1 MKRNI
6 LRSGGRALT
15 VAGLIVGLLAVGGSP
30 RAEARP
36 IRPQPTVDLLS
47 VARLGVDR
55 QSVDVDVTASC
66 PARWTV
72 VEAVVTVI
80 QPQASGS
87 ASFPLTCTGGNQLFT
102 VTIQSGGAPFQLG
115 QAQGTASVVIER
127 GRRLQ
132 AQDTQLVRFVPTVS
146 VALAD
151 VALLSGGG
159 QVVTIEVTVAC
170 PVGSTGEQSYVNV
183 QQGQASG
190 FGFYVPS
197 CDGQPHTFTVAVQA
211 SQGLYQV
218 GGAHSTAFAFVGA
231 GGDVFFGDTTHPIQ
245 IVAN

>member
-6 LRSGGRALT
+6 LRSGVRALT

-36 IRPQPTVDLLS
+36 IPPQPTVDLLS
-47 VARLGVDR
+47 VARLAVDGR
-55 QSVDVDVTASC
+55 SVDVDVTASC

-72 VEAVVTVI
+72 VEAIVTVS
-80 QPQASGS
+80 QAQAFGS
-87 ASFPLTCTGGNQLFT
+87 APFPLTCTGGNKAFT

-132 AQDTQLVRFVPTVS
+132 AQDTQLVRFVPTVN
-146 VALAD
+146 VNLAD
-151 VALLSGGG
+151 VAVLTGSG
-159 QVVTIEVTVAC
+159 QAVVIDVTVAC
-170 PVGSTGEQSYVNV
+170 PVGSNGQQSYVNV

-190 FGFYVPS
+190 FGFFVPS

-218 GGAHSTAFAFVGA
+218 GSAQSTAFAFVGA

-245 IVAN
+245 IVAT